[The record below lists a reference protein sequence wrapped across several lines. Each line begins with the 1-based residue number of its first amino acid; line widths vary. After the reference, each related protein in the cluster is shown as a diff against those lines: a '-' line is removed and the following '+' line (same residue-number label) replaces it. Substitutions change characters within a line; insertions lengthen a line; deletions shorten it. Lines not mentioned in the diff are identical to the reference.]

1 MKTTYK
7 IIAGLLIVAAAIV
20 HLLNTG
26 YRDWDSGGNTA
37 YVLGLLF
44 LFFWKE
50 RMEDERVRELKLK
63 ALTVA
68 FAIGYAVTFGSKL
81 ALSFKGKGDIPRSL
95 SAYDHVRDARRSA
108 RAFLLL
114 ALAGWADDQ
123 VGVGD
128 RRLKGQKRTRRFGRV
143 LEAGGL
149 SERYFFRSAT
159 AACAAARRATG
170 TR

>member
-95 SAYDHVRDARRSA
+95 SAYDLMFVMLVAAH
-108 RAFLLL
+108 
-114 ALAGWADDQ
+114 ALFYYWRWQDG
-123 VGVGD
+123 
-128 RRLKGQKRTRRFGRV
+128 RTIK
-143 LEAGGL
+143 
-149 SERYFFRSAT
+149 SESAT
-159 AACAAARRATG
+159 G
-170 TR
+170 D